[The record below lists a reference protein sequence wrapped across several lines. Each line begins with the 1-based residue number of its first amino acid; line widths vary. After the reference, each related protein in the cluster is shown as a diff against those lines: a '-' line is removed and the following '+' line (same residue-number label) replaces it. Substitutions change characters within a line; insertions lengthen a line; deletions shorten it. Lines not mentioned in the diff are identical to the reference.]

1 MAYRDITIRAR
12 AKEVTVS
19 FPFPDVSAQP
29 IADLIALK
37 GRAALI
43 TGGAQGLGRATAE
56 RLAEAGANVALAD
69 LNLDLAAEA
78 ARSIGERYGVTA
90 VGVRMDVTDEESVA
104 AGADE
109 AAAAIGAITV
119 WVNNAG
125 LFPSVPVPDMS
136 VQAWDQVYAVNTRG
150 TFLGAREAAK
160 QMAGRGG
167 VIVNI
172 VSTAGFQAPAP
183 GLSAYVS
190 SKHAVRGMT
199 KAMAL
204 EFAPLGIRVL
214 GVAPSYV
221 PTEGNMAMATA
232 MMEQA
237 AAAGI
242 ELPEMDVMNQSLIG
256 RTGTPD
262 DIARVVLFAAS
273 DLSAIMTGSVLLADA
288 GETI

>member
-1 MAYRDITIRAR
+1 M
-12 AKEVTVS
+12 S
-19 FPFPDVSAQP
+19 FPFSDVSSQP
-29 IADLIALK
+29 IANLIPLK
-37 GRAALI
+37 GRAALV
-43 TGGAQGLGRATAE
+43 TGGAQGLGRAIAE

-69 LNLDLAAEA
+69 LSIDLAHEAARAISARYGVKALGVQMDVADEKSVTVAAAEA
-78 ARSIGERYGVTA
+78 AASIGALT
-90 VGVRMDVTDEESVA
+90 
-104 AGADE
+104 
-109 AAAAIGAITV
+109 I

-125 LFPSVPVPDMS
+125 LFPSTPVADMS
-136 VQAWDQVYAVNTRG
+136 VDAWDEVYAVNTRG
-150 TFLGAREAAK
+150 TFLGAREAVN
-160 QMAGRGG
+160 QMTGTGG

-172 VSTAGFQAPAP
+172 VSTAGFQAPAA

-221 PTEGNMAMATA
+221 PTEGNIAMATT

-242 ELPEMDVMNQSLIG
+242 ELPPMDVMNQSLIG

-273 DLSAIMTGSVLLADA
+273 DMAMIMTGSVLLADA

>member
-1 MAYRDITIRAR
+1 MP
-12 AKEVTVS
+12 
-19 FPFPDVSAQP
+19 FPFSDVSAEP
-29 IADLIALK
+29 IANLISLK
-37 GRAALI
+37 GRAALV
-43 TGGAQGLGRATAE
+43 TGGAQGLGRAIAD
-56 RLAEAGANVALAD
+56 RLAEAGADVALAD
-69 LNLDLAAEA
+69 LNADLAREA
-78 ARSIGERYGVTA
+78 ALQISSQHGVKA
-90 VGVRMDVTDEESVA
+90 VGVQMDVTDEESVSTA
-104 AGADE
+104 TAE
-109 AAAAIGAITV
+109 AASAIGAPTI

-125 LFPSVPVPDMS
+125 LFPSIPVAQIS
-136 VQAWDQVYAVNTRG
+136 VDAWDQIYAVNTRG
-150 TFLGAREAAK
+150 TFLGAREAVN
-160 QMAGRGG
+160 QMGEDGG
-167 VIVNI
+167 VIINI

-221 PTEGNMAMATA
+221 PTEGNIAMATN
-232 MMEQA
+232 MMAEA

-242 ELPEMDVMNQSLIG
+242 ELPPMDVMNQSLIG

-273 DLSAIMTGSVLLADA
+273 DLSVIMTGSVLLADA